1 MIKSFISKTFN
12 FFGYKVEK
20 KPIIIESK
28 KNKNFEKIE
37 ILLDT
42 FIDFEKYNYLSE
54 CYVFIK
60 NLKEKKN
67 AKFNFDNGFKIE
79 IDEINFYINSWEEM
93 FILNEIFI
101 ENIYNIELN
110 ENFSFI
116 DIGMNVGFTS
126 LFFANKKNCINVFS
140 FEPFKKTYDLALKN
154 LSINK
159 FSSKINAFDYGL
171 GFPERVL
178 EVEYNENFKGS
189 MGING
194 LAEYIEDGSQ
204 KELAQLYIKD
214 VSNVIEKY
222 KHNFSDKKIVKIDC
236 EGSEYEIF
244 DQLDKN
250 NQITTFDYYLI
261 EWHIKGP
268 KQITDILLKYNYK
281 IISFNESADD
291 IGMIY
296 AFK

>member
-1 MIKSFISKTFN
+1 MN
-12 FFGYKVEK
+12 Q
-20 KPIIIESK
+20 K
-28 KNKNFEKIE
+28 KNKNFEKIK

>member
-261 EWHIKGP
+261 EWHIKEP

>member
-1 MIKSFISKTFN
+1 
-12 FFGYKVEK
+12 
-20 KPIIIESK
+20 
-28 KNKNFEKIE
+28 
-37 ILLDT
+37 
-42 FIDFEKYNYLSE
+42 
-54 CYVFIK
+54 
-60 NLKEKKN
+60 
-67 AKFNFDNGFKIE
+67 
-79 IDEINFYINSWEEM
+79 M

>member
-268 KQITDILLKYNYK
+268 ESIINILKKHNYK
-281 IISFNESADD
+281 ILSFNESAND

>member
-268 KQITDILLKYNYK
+268 KQITDILLKYTYK

>member
-140 FEPFKKTYDLALKN
+140 FEPFKKTNDLALKN

-222 KHNFSDKKIVKIDC
+222 KHNFSDKKIVKIDLHF
-236 EGSEYEIF
+236 Y
-244 DQLDKN
+244 Q
-250 NQITTFDYYLI
+250 
-261 EWHIKGP
+261 
-268 KQITDILLKYNYK
+268 
-281 IISFNESADD
+281 
-291 IGMIY
+291 
-296 AFK
+296 